1 MRLFWERGYEGTSVA
16 DLTQAMG
23 ITPPSLYAAFGS
35 KEELYREVM
44 AAYRAGPGLFT
55 IRALDEEPDARAA
68 IRRLLRE
75 DWLMARAQRYRGQQH
90 DVPTH

>member
-35 KEELYREVM
+35 KEELANQNLYLRN
-44 AAYRAGPGLFT
+44 GQL
-55 IRALDEEPDARAA
+55 
-68 IRRLLRE
+68 RRRIK
-75 DWLMARAQRYRGQQH
+75 A
-90 DVPTH
+90 